1 MMAIAKY
8 LRFSND
14 DGKTED
20 SESIKNQRDLL
31 DFYISG
37 KEDLQGCEVLE
48 FFDDGYTG
56 MNFQRP
62 GFLSMM
68 DAIKAKKIDC
78 IIVKDFSRFGRNYIE
93 VSDYLDQ
100 IFPFLGIRFIAVN
113 ELYDSKTA
121 PAALGL
127 DMAMKNI
134 VYDLYSKDLSKKVR
148 SARKSLM
155 KKGDYI
161 APFAIYGYT
170 NKVEKKRL
178 VVDPVAAG
186 VVKRMFGFAMDGENA
201 RQIAIR
207 LNNEGIPTPNAYNK
221 TKSTKKKHYIP
232 MDTAAIWTGDI
243 VRRILQ
249 DERYTGKMVCGK
261 YERNRNRKT
270 ILIPKEEW
278 VVVPG
283 THEAIVSEEAFQK
296 AQEVFR
302 TRKEIVK
309 PDKPKSIFVGM
320 LKCAHCKRTLVFES
334 RYRRRFY
341 CHNFNMGYGCEQA
354 EVAEPFLIDAI
365 FAIIKTKLAL
375 VQSSEESVLAG
386 NKANAQSLETEKR
399 EHMARL
405 KKLKLAQSNLL
416 EQYLESKLSKDA
428 YQAQKTQTATAIQE
442 VNEWL
447 AVLEAQGKSAEGLV
461 ESHKP
466 YFGQEALT
474 REILQGLIKEICVT
488 SVDEME
494 ITWNFQECYQE
505 LQKREDCNGNH
516 N

>member
-1 MMAIAKY
+1 MVIAKY

-14 DGKTED
+14 DGKVDD

-31 DFYISG
+31 DRYVLQQ
-37 KEDLQGCEVLE
+37 EDLQDYEVIE

-62 GFLSMM
+62 GFCDMM
-68 DAIKAKKIDC
+68 DAVKAKKIDC

-113 ELYDSKTA
+113 EQYDSKTA
-121 PAALGL
+121 TASLGL

-134 VYDLYSKDLSKKVR
+134 VYDLYSKDLSVKVR

-178 VVDPVAAG
+178 VIDQTAAE
-186 VVKRMFGFAMDGENA
+186 VVMRMFEYAVNGENA
-201 RQIAIR
+201 RQIAMR
-207 LNNEGIPTPNAYNK
+207 LNDEGVLSPNAYNK
-221 TKSTKKKHYIP
+221 SKSAKKKHYVP

-261 YERNRNRKT
+261 YEKRRGCKT
-270 ILIPKEEW
+270 ILIPKKDW

-283 THEAIVSEEAFQK
+283 THEAIVSDEVFQK
-296 AQEVFR
+296 AQAVFR
-302 TRKEIVK
+302 TRKEIIR
-309 PDKPKSIFVGM
+309 PDKPKSVFVGM
-320 LKCAHCKRTLVFES
+320 LKCAHCNKTLVFES
-334 RYRRRFY
+334 RFRKRFY
-341 CHNFNMGYGCEQA
+341 CHNFNLGYGCDQA
-354 EVAEPFLIDAI
+354 KIDEPTLIDTI
-365 FAIIKTKLAL
+365 FAIIKTKLSL
-375 VQSSEESVLAG
+375 VQSSEGGITAG
-386 NKANAQSLETEKR
+386 KQTSTNNLDAEKH
-399 EHMARL
+399 ECAVRL
-405 KKLKLAQSNLL
+405 KKLKLSQSNLL
-416 EQYLESKLSKDA
+416 EQYLDGKLSKDA
-428 YQAQKTQTATAIQE
+428 YQAQKAQTAIAIQE
-442 VNEWL
+442 TAERL
-447 AVLEAQGKSAEGLV
+447 AALETQSENATKLMD
-461 ESHKP
+461 SHNP
-466 YFGQEALT
+466 YFEHETLT
-474 REILQGLIKEICVT
+474 REMLQELINEIRVT
-488 SVDEME
+488 SADEIE
-494 ITWNFQECYQE
+494 ISWRFEECYQE
-505 LQKREDCNGNH
+505 LQKGDSDGNS